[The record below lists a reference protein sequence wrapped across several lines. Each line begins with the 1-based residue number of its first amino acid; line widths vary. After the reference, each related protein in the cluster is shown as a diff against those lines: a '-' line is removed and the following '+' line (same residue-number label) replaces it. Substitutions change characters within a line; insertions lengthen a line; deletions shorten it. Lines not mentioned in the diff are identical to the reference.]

1 MSNNTLSPPAI
12 TPNATLTDLQA
23 AAAERKSLD
32 ERTVSAADGVIK
44 AKTESEADDLP
55 ADNANAEPNA
65 LASLGPG
72 RKNYLMLVFCISM
85 FIDAAGVSATFLMT
99 APIGEDLHIKLAN
112 QAWILGSYSLA
123 FASTLLFAGR
133 LADLFPPNIIYTI
146 GFFGLGVFYLI
157 ISFMTNDYAFYVLRA
172 LSGLLAVLTVPSS
185 INMIIQMY
193 PEPEEQAKKLGLFGM
208 SGALA
213 NTIALVLAGAFVTAS
228 WRWYFRFIA
237 ILVIPFSVGAWFLM
251 PRTKAVA
258 EDIKGSEKWKRMDL
272 VGVFIMIAMLVCFI
286 LAFTQAPLEGW
297 NKPIFIAPIVISA
310 VLLPVFLIWEHRM
323 PHGYSLLPHNIWSLP
338 NIFPLI
344 IQASAPFLW
353 FATYQLRMA
362 SYFQDALHNSAI
374 MSAVKLLPMGVT
386 ALIVGVLTQVFPH
399 LITRPHYVQ
408 PIASLFA
415 FAGTM
420 ILAYSNGGHGHDY
433 WRWIFPSEI
442 IGTMG
447 AMIVFIGMNTT
458 LIQAFPLE
466 FAGVGGSFA
475 NVIFQIGGII
485 GIAVQTALIS
495 TGDGQIDDWKGTQNG
510 YFFSSGWILATGII
524 FGLWYRQSKMPQHA
538 QGGAA
543 AVV

>member
-1 MSNNTLSPPAI
+1 MSSEKI
-12 TPNATLTDLQA
+12 VTPVLAVTPSATLTDLPAAA
-23 AAAERKSLD
+23 AAAEVDKPKSVD

-44 AKTESEADDLP
+44 GESESEGAAD
-55 ADNANAEPNA
+55 EPNA
-65 LASLGPG
+65 LASLGRA

-99 APIGEDLHIKLAN
+99 APIGEDLGISLAN

-133 LADLFPPNIIYTI
+133 LADLYPPNIVYTI

-157 ISFMTNDYAFYVLRA
+157 ISFMTNDYAFYILRA

-258 EDIKGSEKWKRMDL
+258 EDIKGSDKWKRMDL
-272 VGVFIMIAMLVCFI
+272 VGVFIMVAMLVTFI

-310 VLLPVFLIWEHRM
+310 VLLPVFIIWEHRM
-323 PHGYSLLPHNIWSLP
+323 PHGYSLLPHNVWSLP

-362 SYFQDALHNSAI
+362 SYFQDVLHDSAI
-374 MSAVKLLPMGVT
+374 ISAVKLLPMGIT
-386 ALIVGVLTQVFPH
+386 ALIVGTLTQVFPW
-399 LITRPHYVQ
+399 LITRPRWVQ

-420 ILAYSNGGHGHDY
+420 ILAYSDGGRGHDY
-433 WRWIFPSEI
+433 WRWVFPSEI
-442 IGTMG
+442 VGTIG

-475 NVIFQIGGII
+475 QVIFQIGGII
-485 GIAVQTALIS
+485 GIAVQTALIA
-495 TGDGQIDDWKGTQNG
+495 TGDGHIDDWKGTQNG
-510 YFFSSGWILATGII
+510 YFFSSGWILATGLV
-524 FGLWYRQSKMPQHA
+524 FVLWYRQHKMPSH
-538 QGGAA
+538 QGGTV
-543 AVV
+543 AV